1 MDSTKGNQAWG
12 SRLGLIL
19 AMAGSAVGLANF
31 LRFPI
36 QAVKNGGGSF
46 LIPYLVCFVIMG
58 IPLLWVEWSVGRLG
72 GKSGHHSTPFMFDEM
87 TKGWAWKFA
96 GVFGI
101 FTNMVV
107 IAYYSY
113 IESWSMGYIIQTF
126 MGTFNGANQTEIA
139 HYFSTYTDFLSGTV
153 SSSAFSLG
161 IFIVTLL
168 INVYILSKGLKGI
181 EKVAKIGMPLLLIFG
196 IILAIK
202 GLTLGTSGA
211 SAAVPDASAWDGLN
225 FLWEVKFQSLLD
237 PKVWLAAAG
246 QIFFTLGLGW
256 GFIQSYA
263 SYIKA
268 KDDIALNAMASGFTN
283 EFVEIVIGSLILIPI
298 ASGYLG
304 MDWVKENASFGMAF
318 QTMPYLFDKLGA
330 VIGPIASL
338 LWFGLLFF
346 AGITSSLAMGTPW
359 MGFFESKF
367 NWSRKK
373 SAWSLGLV
381 ALLLALPAIVF
392 YQYGVLDEFDFWVG
406 TVSLVVLAM
415 VEVIIFSWVYGIDR
429 GWKEIIEGADMHV
442 PTIFKF
448 LLKYITPT
456 LIIIVFLGAVFAPVG
471 NDWIAAFHGL
481 FNGQGWSFDHGSII
495 SKIMYSDLNH
505 QLAVATDPKQIELL
519 QNKIF
524 YSKISR
530 TILAATFAFITYLVY
545 LANKRLKT
553 GNELER
559 NQL

>member
-1 MDSTKGNQAWG
+1 MHSTKSNQAWG

-36 QAVKNGGGSF
+36 QAIDNGGGAF
-46 LIPYLVCFVIMG
+46 LIPYLVCFFVMG
-58 IPLLWVEWSVGRLG
+58 IPLLWVEWAVGRLG
-72 GKSGHHSTPFMFDEM
+72 GRSGHHSTPFMFDEM
-87 TKGWAWKFA
+87 TKGWIWKFT
-96 GVFGI
+96 GIFGI

-113 IESWSMGYIIQTF
+113 IESWSLGYIIQTL
-126 MGTFNGANQTEIA
+126 MGTFKGADQLQVA
-139 HYFSTYTDFLSGTV
+139 HYFTEYTNFLSGSASV
-153 SSSAFSLG
+153 SSFSLI
-161 IFIVTLL
+161 IFLITLFL
-168 INVYILSKGLKGI
+168 NVYILSKGLSGI

-196 IILAIK
+196 AILAVR
-202 GLTLGTSGA
+202 GLTLGTS
-211 SAAVPDASAWDGLN
+211 AANDVVPDANAWAGLN
-225 FLWEVKFQSLLD
+225 FLWEVEFDSLLN

-304 MDWVKENASFGMAF
+304 LDWVKENANFGMAF
-318 QTMPYLFDKLGA
+318 QTMPYLFNQLGG
-330 VIGPIASL
+330 ILGPIAGV

-367 NWSRKK
+367 NWSRSK

-381 ALLLALPAIVF
+381 ALLLGLPAVVF
-392 YQYGVLDEFDFWVG
+392 YEYGVLDEFDFWVG

-415 VEVIIFSWVYGIDR
+415 FETIIFSWIYGVDK
-429 GWKEIIEGADMHV
+429 GWKEIKEGADIKV
-442 PTIFKF
+442 PTVFKF
-448 LLKYITPT
+448 LLRYVTPT
-456 LIIIVFLGAVFAPVG
+456 LIIIVFLGAVFTPEN
-471 NDWIAAFHGL
+471 NDWTGYINGLFHG
-481 FNGQGWSFDHGSII
+481 QSWDFDSGSII
-495 SKIMYSDLNH
+495 SKLMYSDLHH
-505 QLAVATDPKQIELL
+505 QIAVTTDRSELKL
-519 QNKIF
+519 LKDKMF

-530 TILAATFAFITYLVY
+530 IILIITFVFIGYLVH
-545 LANKRLKT
+545 LANKRLKS
-553 GNELER
+553 ER
-559 NQL
+559 N

>member
-1 MDSTKGNQAWG
+1 MSSTEGNQAWG

-36 QAVKNGGGSF
+36 QAVENGGGAF
-46 LIPYLVCFVIMG
+46 LIPYLVCFVVMG
-58 IPLLWVEWSVGRLG
+58 VPLLWVEWSIGRYG
-72 GKSGHHSTPFMFDEM
+72 GKFGHHSTPFMFDKM
-87 TKGWAWKFA
+87 TKGWMWKFT

-113 IESWSMGYIIQTF
+113 IESWSLGYIIQTI
-126 MGTFNGANQTEIA
+126 MGTFDGANQTQIA
-139 HYFSTYTDFLSGTV
+139 HYFTEYTGFLSGSFGA
-153 SSSAFSLG
+153 SSFSLI
-161 IFIVTLL
+161 IFLVTLL
-168 INVYILSKGLKGI
+168 LNIYILSKGLSGI
-181 EKVAKIGMPLLLIFG
+181 EKVARIGMPLLLIFG
-196 IILAIK
+196 ALLAVH

-211 SAAVPDASAWDGLN
+211 SEAVPDANAWEGLN
-225 FLWEVKFQSLLD
+225 FLWEVKFDSLLN

-256 GFIQSYA
+256 GFIQAYA
-263 SYIKA
+263 SYVKA

-283 EFVEIVIGSLILIPI
+283 EFVEIVIGSLILIPL

-304 MDWVKENASFGMAF
+304 LDWVKENASFGMAF
-318 QTMPYLFDKLGA
+318 QTMPYLFNQLGNI
-330 VIGPIASL
+330 IGPIAGV

-373 SAWSLGLV
+373 SAWSLGGV
-381 ALLLALPAIVF
+381 ALLLGLPAVVF
-392 YQYGVLDEFDFWVG
+392 YEYGVLDEFDFWVG

-415 VEVIIFSWVYGIDR
+415 FEAIIFSWVFGLEK
-429 GWKEIIEGADMHV
+429 GWKEIVEGAEIRV
-442 PTIFKF
+442 PKIFKF
-448 LLKYITPT
+448 LLKYVTPT
-456 LIIIVFLGAVFAPVG
+456 LIIIVFLGALITPAN
-471 NDWIAAFHGL
+471 NDWAGYISGLFHG
-481 FNGQGWSFDHGSII
+481 QAWEFDSGSII
-495 SKIMYSDLNH
+495 SKITYANLDE
-505 QLAVATDPKQIELL
+505 QLARATDPE
-519 QNKIF
+519 KIAMLKDKKL

-530 TILAATFAFITYLVY
+530 AILTIAFLCIGYLVH
-545 LANKRLKT
+545 LAGRRMKREKIKS
-553 GNELER
+553 N
-559 NQL
+559 

>member
-1 MDSTKGNQAWG
+1 MSSKESNQAWG

-36 QAVKNGGGSF
+36 QAVENGGGAF
-46 LIPYLVCFVIMG
+46 LIPYLVCFVVMG

-72 GKSGHHSTPFMFDEM
+72 GKSGHHSTPFMFDKM
-87 TKGWAWKFA
+87 TKGWLWKFT

-113 IESWSMGYIIQTF
+113 IESWSLGYIIQTV
-126 MGTFNGANQTEIA
+126 MGTFNGLGQTGVA
-139 HYFSTYTDFLSGTV
+139 HYFSEYTNFLSG
-153 SSSAFSLG
+153 SFGGSAFSLV
-161 IFIVTLL
+161 IFLLTLF
-168 INVYILSKGLKGI
+168 INVYILSKGISGI
-181 EKVAKIGMPLLLIFG
+181 EKVARIGMPLLLLFG
-196 IILAIK
+196 ALLAVK

-211 SAAVPDASAWDGLN
+211 SAAVPDANAWEGLN
-225 FLWEVKFQSLLD
+225 FLWEVKFDSLLD

-256 GFIQSYA
+256 GFIQAYA
-263 SYIKA
+263 SYVDA

-283 EFVEIVIGSLILIPI
+283 EFVEIVIGSLILIPL

-304 MDWVKENASFGMAF
+304 LDWVKENASFGMAF
-318 QTMPYLFDKLGA
+318 QTMPYLFDQLGS
-330 VIGPIASL
+330 ILGPIAGV

-367 NWSRKK
+367 DWTRSK

-381 ALLLALPAIVF
+381 ALLLGLPAVIF
-392 YQYGVLDEFDFWVG
+392 YEYGVLDEFDFWVG

-415 VEVIIFSWVYGIDR
+415 IETIIFSWVFGLEK
-429 GWKEIIEGADMHV
+429 GWKEITEGAEIKV

-456 LIIIVFLGAVFAPVG
+456 LIIIVFLSAVFTPEN
-471 NDWIAAFHGL
+471 NDWLGYIGGL
-481 FNGQGWSFDHGSII
+481 FQGEGWEFDSSSIV
-495 SKIMYSDLNH
+495 SKIMYSDLH
-505 QLAVATDPKQIELL
+505 QQIADTTDPDKLELL
-519 QNKIF
+519 KDKML

-530 TILAATFAFITYLVY
+530 FILTAAFAFMVYLVY
-545 LANKRLKT
+545 IANKRMEKKE
-553 GNELER
+553 N
-559 NQL
+559 